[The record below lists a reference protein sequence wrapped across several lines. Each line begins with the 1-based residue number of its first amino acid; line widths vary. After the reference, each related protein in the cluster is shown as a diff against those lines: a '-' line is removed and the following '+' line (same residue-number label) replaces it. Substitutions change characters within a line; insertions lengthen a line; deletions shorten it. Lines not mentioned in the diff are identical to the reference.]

1 MFNVLIADDEYFI
14 RQRIKKIID
23 WEALDMTCI
32 GEAETGEETIRLLD
46 QNDIDILLLD
56 INMPSMSGL
65 QVAEHVY
72 THQYKTKIIIL
83 TGFNRFDYAQTALKL
98 KVEDYL
104 VKPINKADLN
114 KTLESCKIR
123 ILEQNKADLDLH
135 NYQRYLQKNNLYK
148 VIEGSMT
155 FAALADN
162 LPEISRYSC
171 TAFVSIY
178 LPTHH
183 HAYLEQITHRLST
196 VFDGALSQDYDI
208 ISFQE
213 SESITMLQ
221 VLSAESI
228 MRDNLIQLFRQVF
241 DQLHLKTIPYYAGF
255 SHILDIAANWPDT
268 YQATFMALNM
278 RYFKPVERIILADAT
293 TIPPT
298 SSGSVSIRNQLTVY
312 LNAKDIKAIQEL
324 LDNLFFNIQQA
335 QSYDYL
341 QIAITEIFI
350 TLKISYPHQ
359 FNLIETTIQD
369 LILDNYT
376 LTDIKE
382 SMLLYIQQ
390 CLETIVHDKPSNTVL
405 VNKVI
410 DYINKNYAASDLSVA
425 EISAH
430 FDFTPTYLGTTFK
443 KITQHSLLQYLTNV
457 RMDKAKD
464 LLANTDYSIT
474 EISELVGYSDV
485 FYFSK
490 KFKAIHGCSP
500 KEYAKRNRS

>member
-23 WEALDMTCI
+23 WESLDMICI
-32 GEAETGEETIRLLD
+32 GEAETGEETIRFLD

-72 THQYKTKIIIL
+72 THNYTTKIIIL

-98 KVEDYL
+98 RVEDYL

-114 KTLESCKIR
+114 KTLENCKAR
-123 ILEQNKADLDLH
+123 ILTQRKADLDLH
-135 NYQRYLQKNNLYK
+135 NYQRYIQKNTLYK
-148 VIEGSMT
+148 VIDATMAFSS
-155 FAALADN
+155 LAE
-162 LPEISRYSC
+162 LMPAITRYAY
-171 TAFVSIY
+171 TAFVSLY

-183 HAYLEQITHRLST
+183 NSHVEQIAQQLS
-196 VFDGALSQDYDI
+196 ALFKAEHYTDYDI
-208 ISFQE
+208 VSFQE
-213 SESITMLQ
+213 SESITIFQLLMAKPIERNTLVHLFST
-221 VLSAESI
+221 VLNQYLS
-228 MRDNLIQLFRQVF
+228 
-241 DQLHLKTIPYYAGF
+241 HTIHYFAAF
-255 SHILDIAANWPDT
+255 SHILPIQDVWADA
-268 YQATFMALNM
+268 YQATFTALNT
-278 RYFKPVERIILADAT
+278 RYFKPKDKIILADNASHTIT
-293 TIPPT
+293 T
-298 SSGSVSIRNQLTVY
+298 SGSVSIRNQLTVY
-312 LNAKDIKAIQEL
+312 LNAKDVAAIEQL

-335 QSYDYL
+335 ESYDYL
-341 QIAITEIFI
+341 LIAVTEIFI

-369 LILDNYT
+369 LILDSYA

-382 SMLLYIQQ
+382 TMMLYISQ
-390 CLETIVHDKPSNTVL
+390 CLETVVHDKPSNTVL

-410 DYINKNYAASDLSVA
+410 DYINKNYTANDLSVA
-425 EISAH
+425 EISAY

-443 KITQHSLLQYLTNV
+443 KITQQSLLQYITNI

-464 LLANTDYSIT
+464 LLTHTDTSIT
-474 EISELVGYSDV
+474 EISECVGYSDV